1 MTEQCEKHHYL
12 MADGRCNCAP
22 ITSIYPPLVRA
33 IAKLE
38 DVMCSLDNRGLI
50 DVAEPAEIDAY
61 LDAIEKQVKS
71 AFADIVE
78 EKNEIEL
85 LHGKDSTDG

>member
-1 MTEQCEKHHYL
+1 MS
-12 MADGRCNCAP
+12 NV
-22 ITSIYPPLVRA
+22 YPPLVRA

-38 DVMCSLDNRGLI
+38 DVLRSLNSRGLI
-50 DVAEPAEIDAY
+50 DVADPIEISDY

-78 EKNEIEL
+78 EGHETEPTQGNTKN
-85 LHGKDSTDG
+85 G